1 MRLALKNLVRSIIW
15 FSSFPV
21 RRRLDNMRGLHTG
34 ETCYLFGDGPSIKYF
49 DLANFN
55 NFKSIASNQIVHHL
69 DFHKLKAQYWVLP
82 DAMFYWPF
90 RFRRNHFSYSDE
102 RRHRKAYSPKQ
113 FKHSPIKPIINATNI
128 PFCFSS
134 QNLYFFDKF
143 AGDQCTS
150 ISSRPDAFAG
160 TVNTLITIAI
170 HLGFKRAYLVGFD
183 YTHNPSLRRHWYERG
198 PGVLNPLVDYNKDF
212 FQRAQEEI
220 ELFTVTLNGL
230 SDCLPSISY
239 KDLTGSE
246 PIYCENTSLLKSSQ
260 LAVLSGH
267 RDYTIF

>member
-1 MRLALKNLVRSIIW
+1 
-15 FSSFPV
+15 
-21 RRRLDNMRGLHTG
+21 MRGLHTG

-69 DFHKLKAQYWVLP
+69 DFHKLNAQYWVLP
-82 DAMFYWPF
+82 D
-90 RFRRNHFSYSDE
+90 DE

-113 FKHSPIKPIINATNI
+113 FKHSPVKPIINATNI

-143 AGDQCTS
+143 AGDQCRS

-183 YTHNPSLRRHWYERG
+183 YTHNPSLRCHWYERG

-220 ELFTVTLNGL
+220 ELFTVTLNGG

-239 KDLTGSE
+239 KNLTGSE
-246 PIYCENTSLLKSSQ
+246 PVYRENTSLLKSSQ